1 MVHCGYRAFPLR
13 TTLLLPISPT
23 QLEHLLTAN
32 ILYETA
38 SNPQTGLKGAHEEGA
53 ELSE

>member
-1 MVHCGYRAFPLR
+1 MVHCGYRASPLR
-13 TTLLLPISPT
+13 TTLLLLISPT
-23 QLEHLLTAN
+23 QRKRLLTVN